1 MSELFHSGHHP
12 DADQLSA
19 FVERALP
26 AHEQQE
32 TLAHLAICPDCRA
45 IVALS
50 LPVVEESPEPQP
62 EPVRRPWFSGWNLAW
77 PAVAAFA
84 GLALFVI
91 HIHNVASITQNKA
104 ITPAQ
109 MAVSHPPAS
118 LTVPVTSTPSA
129 PQTPPVLSTEL
140 PPHNPRS
147 TAAIRPPKVSNSHDT
162 DATTGDHNLA
172 ALSIHG
178 RNFTDLRQRE
188 PASPTGAAA
197 APQTDSINRSATG
210 FSMGTGLPLPQ
221 QPSAG
226 NTLDRLQQSAP
237 QVGTFTA
244 GSQSAPA
251 VPAAAPMMPLKQAQ
265 AAAAAAPAVSETAN
279 VSVANQTIETTDTGA
294 TLSAIGGPLVV
305 NKTNS
310 ILVQH
315 PLPSKL
321 PAISVVSIAP
331 QVLAIDTQNAV
342 FFSDDDGRHWKA
354 IPTQWQG
361 RAVNVALSPSA
372 VHSGRSYPAETGN
385 AHSVSSF
392 TPSVRSLSSP
402 TRVANSSLTGTVRDA
417 TGAVIPGASVVISD
431 ATTAV
436 VRTVKTDS
444 TGRYFI
450 DKLVPGNYEV
460 EAQAPGFNKQQLAV
474 TLAASQ
480 QGLSNLTLAVGQA
493 AETVS
498 VDASAMSV
506 ETAAVARKKTPGPSA
521 AATQPV
527 PVFEITT
534 DTGDRW
540 TSTDGQTWKHR

>member
-1 MSELFHSGHHP
+1 MSELFQSGHHP
-12 DADQLSA
+12 DADQLNA

-32 TLAHLAICPDCRA
+32 TLAHLAICPDCRS

-50 LPVVEESPEPQP
+50 LPAVEESPELQP
-62 EPVRRPWFSGWNLAW
+62 EPVRRPWFFGWNLAW

-84 GLALFVI
+84 GLALFII
-91 HIHNVASITQNKA
+91 HIHNVATITQNNA
-104 ITPAQ
+104 VVPAQ
-109 MAVSHPPAS
+109 IAVSHPPAA
-118 LTVPVTSTPSA
+118 LPTSTP
-129 PQTPPVLSTEL
+129 QTPSSKL
-140 PPHNPRS
+140 
-147 TAAIRPPKVSNSHDT
+147 AAISPPKVSNSQIT
-162 DATTGDHNLA
+162 EATVGDHNLA
-172 ALSIHG
+172 TLPIHG

-188 PASPTGAAA
+188 PASPTGAAN
-197 APQTDSINRSATG
+197 APEPGSIDRSATG
-210 FSMGTGLPLPQ
+210 FSMGTGLPPPP

-226 NTLDRLQQSAP
+226 NTLDRLQQSTP
-237 QVGTFTA
+237 QAATFTA
-244 GSQSAPA
+244 GSQSASA
-251 VPAAAPMMPLKQAQ
+251 APAAAPMTPFKQAQ
-265 AAAAAAPAVSETAN
+265 AAAAPAPPVVSETAD
-279 VSVANQTIETTDTGA
+279 VSVANQTIETTDTPSSA
-294 TLSAIGGPLVV
+294 TLSAMGGPLIV
-305 NKTNS
+305 NKANG
-310 ILVQH
+310 ILVRH
-315 PLPSKL
+315 PLPGKL
-321 PAISVVSIAP
+321 PAISVVSIAQ

-342 FFSDDDGRHWKA
+342 FLSDDDGRHWKA

-361 RAVNVALSPSA
+361 RAVNVAVTPSGA
-372 VHSGRSYPAETGN
+372 LSGRSSITETGI

-392 TPSVRSLSSP
+392 TPNAGALSTP
-402 TRVANSSLTGTVRDA
+402 TWVANSSLTGTVRDA
-417 TGAVIPGASVVISD
+417 TGAVIPGASIGISD

-436 VRTVKTDS
+436 VRSVKTDS
-444 TGRYFI
+444 TGRYLI

-480 QGLSNLTLAVGQA
+480 QGLSNLTLAIGQA

-506 ETAAVARKKTPGPSA
+506 ETAAVARKKTPGPSG

-540 TSTDGQTWKHR
+540 TSTDGLTWKHR